1 MFGTGQIL
9 PGDVYKRQMVMG
21 RNGDPEMISGLKEL
35 IQRVMLRLS
44 VKRGG
49 FPYNQQLGSRLAQ
62 LDLNQTDEFTLL
74 AAVREALADLEEVT
88 VSGIEKTLDRET
100 QTLYLTVYLVVN
112 GREAIVELNDQLW

>member
-1 MFGTGQIL
+1 MDNLIAN
-9 PGDVYKRQMVMG
+9 GDMVMG

-44 VKRGG
+44 VKRGS

-62 LDLNQTDEFTLL
+62 LD
-74 AAVREALADLEEVT
+74 T

>member
-1 MFGTGQIL
+1 MDNLIAN
-9 PGDVYKRQMVMG
+9 GDMVMG

-62 LDLNQTDEFTLL
+62 LDLNQADEFTLL
-74 AAVREALADLEEVT
+74 AAVREALSDLEEVT

-112 GREAIVELNDQLW
+112 GREAIVELNDRLW